1 MKRESQ
7 IAFSN
12 KSQAKSGM
20 MKSRWL
26 DRMISVGRAR
36 SSPNMDGTKEE
47 EEHVQTFKS
56 CEFSYPPAG
65 LDIVPPSSVT
75 HYRPVK
81 IYQQSHLWTEFNL
94 QSVWYWKW
102 DFTTTLGFFAE
113 ETLPYR
119 TAHTKRWS
127 SKDFDPNGRTGRPT
141 GGFCEIWQKKF
152 YWLAL
157 GILNANNPVRAI
169 IKYDMTPWRRRT

>member
-1 MKRESQ
+1 M
-7 IAFSN
+7 
-12 KSQAKSGM
+12 
-20 MKSRWL
+20 SRWL

-65 LDIVPPSSVT
+65 RDIVPPSSVT

>member
-20 MKSRWL
+20 MMSRWL

-65 LDIVPPSSVT
+65 RDIVPPSSVT
-75 HYRPVK
+75 HYRPRS
-81 IYQQSHLWTEFNL
+81 INSLTSERSLIFNQFDIGNEISRQLWDSL
-94 QSVWYWKW
+94 LK
-102 DFTTTLGFFAE
+102 
-113 ETLPYR
+113 
-119 TAHTKRWS
+119 KR
-127 SKDFDPNGRTGRPT
+127 FHTGRRTQNAGHQKILIPT
-141 GGFCEIWQKKF
+141 DG
-152 YWLAL
+152 LADRL
-157 GILNANNPVRAI
+157 AAFV
-169 IKYDMTPWRRRT
+169 KYGKRNSIDLPWAF